1 MVLIEKMWSYNHR
14 AKICRQLSYLG
25 QLYKFLI
32 LRPGYEKKMCEFFK
46 NIDNDDITDIIRWDN
61 FTFTKLALM

>member
-1 MVLIEKMWSYNHR
+1 MEKMWSYNNR
-14 AKICRQLSYLG
+14 AKISRQISYLG

-32 LRPGYEKKMCEFFK
+32 LRPGYGKKMCEFFE
-46 NIDNDDITDIIRWDN
+46 NIDTYDITDIIHCGN